1 LFIVYKKNK
10 ICLVVYF
17 KNYFVYLYIVKFKK
31 LSTAKT
37 NKRMK
42 WSNNRSRIVDALESN
57 AHDNQYGNMISNLSL
72 LTVQEFLGIKNR
84 LLFLALKN
92 GSKECAEF
100 LLSKEAT
107 FNSTD
112 ILTKC
117 DYNKMSEVFNI
128 LEELSKKYED
138 KELSRDM
145 SSVENKKARLI
156 NRLIDPS
163 KVDANKER
171 VDFLFKLVSDGF
183 FTAEQVKLQIE
194 ESYKDK
200 PEKKGKFVSIYR
212 ELALKELGI

>member
-1 LFIVYKKNK
+1 M
-10 ICLVVYF
+10 
-17 KNYFVYLYIVKFKK
+17 
-31 LSTAKT
+31 
-37 NKRMK
+37 NKRQK
-42 WSNNRSRIVDALESN
+42 WKDKRTRIVDTLESN
-57 AHDNQYGNMISNLSL
+57 AHSNQYESMISNLSL

-92 GSKECAEF
+92 GSKECADF

-117 DYNKMSEVFNI
+117 DYNKMPEVFNL
-128 LEELSKKYED
+128 LEEFSKKYED

-145 SSVENKKARLI
+145 SSVELKKARLI
-156 NRLIDPS
+156 NRLIDPG

-183 FTAEQVKLQIE
+183 FTAEQVKVQIE
-194 ESYKDK
+194 ENYKDK
-200 PEKKGKFVSIYR
+200 PEKKGKFISIYR